1 MKKLIAVF
9 ITILISAGLAGIIA
23 GAAAEAETEIVRNDA
38 PYVNI
43 DFEDAEAT
51 DDFVTD
57 QDSIG
62 FTNLGISYINP
73 ATYLKFTETGGIS
86 DGMMLKLLDFADIR
100 VWALSVSGE
109 EGYALDMT
117 VNVES
122 LAKDGYFE
130 LCVSDALLEESH
142 NEGEGGFVWW
152 LRPDENGKL
161 SLLDH
166 EYKVLDT
173 LEFGRTYKITFFVES
188 DESAYSVFVDDKL
201 AGSSEFVGEVT
212 NISAFRID
220 LRGGGVV
227 NVDDVVLD
235 GAWVQKKA
243 ASTPTP
249 RVTEVP
255 TEAPSAAPTEAP
267 TEAATE
273 APTETATEAATE
285 TATEAATETATE
297 AATEASAVTT
307 DGVPTDV
314 PEKPSGTEKGGFK
327 ALPVILI
334 AAAAAVII
342 AAVIIILV
350 KRQKS

>member
-1 MKKLIAVF
+1 MKKLITVF
-9 ITILISAGLAGIIA
+9 ITILISAGLAGINA
-23 GAAAEAETEIVRNDA
+23 GAAAEAETEIIRNDA

-166 EYKVLDT
+166 EYKVLDS

-188 DESAYSVFVDDKL
+188 DESEYSVFVDDKL

-235 GAWVQKKA
+235 GAWLQKKA
-243 ASTPTP
+243 ASTPVP
-249 RVTEVP
+249 QVTEAP
-255 TEAPSAAPTEAP
+255 TEAPSAAPTEAL

-273 APTETATEAATE
+273 APTEAPTE
-285 TATEAATETATE
+285 TATDAP
-297 AATEASAVTT
+297 AVTP
-307 DGVPTDV
+307 DGVPTAV
-314 PEKPSGTEKGGFK
+314 TEKASGTEKGGFK

-350 KRQKS
+350 KRKKH

>member
-1 MKKLIAVF
+1 MKKLITVF

-23 GAAAEAETEIVRNDA
+23 GAAAEAETEIIRNDA
-38 PYVNI
+38 PYVLI

-188 DESAYSVFVDDKL
+188 DESAYSIFVDDKL

-243 ASTPTP
+243 ASTPVP
-249 RVTEVP
+249 QVTEAP

-273 APTETATEAATE
+273 APTEAPTE
-285 TATEAATETATE
+285 TATDAP
-297 AATEASAVTT
+297 AVTP
-307 DGVPTDV
+307 DGAPTAV
-314 PEKPSGTEKGGFK
+314 PEKASGTENGGFK

-342 AAVIIILV
+342 AAVVIILV
-350 KRQKS
+350 KRKKQ